1 MKKFIIFICVFL
13 CLVGCSNEKPKE
25 PEIPNP
31 NEQKEE
37 EPKQEE
43 KAPVKWIVD
52 PESKTRP
59 YAVMINCHNNALPQ
73 SDVNKAYI
81 VYELMVEG
89 GITRM
94 MALYKD
100 ADASK
105 IGSVRSARS
114 QYLGYV
120 LENDATYV
128 SAGGSKEGIR
138 EVNKLGINRIDVD
151 NSAYGMRDT
160 KLKRDY
166 EHTLFTSIDKL
177 KKASKNYNYRTT
189 TDKGLLLKYSE
200 EELDLSK
207 YKSAIKAENI
217 SIKYSDYRTSKYTY
231 DSTNKTY
238 LRFMNNTKNTDL
250 TTGNQYTAKNI
261 IVYGVKYTTFTSD
274 NYYGYQ
280 KINNIGSGEGY
291 YITNGYAIPIT
302 WSKKDLSSKTIYKIK
317 ETKEELVV
325 NNGNTYIQIY
335 PKGNDMK
342 IN

>member
-1 MKKFIIFICVFL
+1 
-13 CLVGCSNEKPKE
+13 
-25 PEIPNP
+25 
-31 NEQKEE
+31 
-37 EPKQEE
+37 
-43 KAPVKWIVD
+43 
-52 PESKTRP
+52 
-59 YAVMINCHNNALPQ
+59 
-73 SDVNKAYI
+73 
-81 VYELMVEG
+81 
-89 GITRM
+89 
-94 MALYKD
+94 
-100 ADASK
+100 
-105 IGSVRSARS
+105 
-114 QYLGYV
+114 
-120 LENDATYV
+120 
-128 SAGGSKEGIR
+128 
-138 EVNKLGINRIDVD
+138 
-151 NSAYGMRDT
+151 MRDT

-177 KKASKNYNYRTT
+177 KKASKNYNYKTT

-207 YKSAIKAENI
+207 YKGAIKAENI

-250 TTGNQYTAKNI
+250 TTGNQYTVKNI

-317 ETKEELVV
+317 ETNEELIV

-342 IN
+342 IK